1 MLVLPEHVHKG
12 VNVQPGL
19 PGADAEHH
27 AGPEYSLTHVNLPVE
42 PPAIEDPRAPD
53 SGGAIGPVR
62 VKMGDP
68 LFRPVQA
75 NLEGLTSTQRR

>member
-12 VNVQPGL
+12 VHMESRL

-27 AGPEYSLTHVNLPVE
+27 AGPEDSLTHVDLPVE

-62 VKMGDP
+62 VKMSDP
-68 LFRPVQA
+68 LFRPVKA
-75 NLEGLTSTQRR
+75 NLEEGLTST

>member
-1 MLVLPEHVHKG
+1 MLVLPKHVHKG
-12 VNVQPGL
+12 VHMESRL

-27 AGPEYSLTHVNLPVE
+27 AGPEYSLTHVDLPVE

-62 VKMGDP
+62 VKMSDP
-68 LFRPVQA
+68 LFRAVKA
-75 NLEGLTSTQRR
+75 NLEGLTST